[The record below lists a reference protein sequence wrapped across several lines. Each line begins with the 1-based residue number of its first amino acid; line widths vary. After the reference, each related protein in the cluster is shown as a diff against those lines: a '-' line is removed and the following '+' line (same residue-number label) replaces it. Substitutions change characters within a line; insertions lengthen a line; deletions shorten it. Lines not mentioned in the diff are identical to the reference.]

1 MAFTV
6 VVSAPGSAEAFQ
18 PVTQQ
23 RKQVRR
29 LLTKM
34 QGAQIVAA
42 ETDGSPHMRIIPRGF
57 SRILPTKAAKLRP
70 CNKKRLRF
78 ANKGLSAKSLAKI
91 ARSVYL

>member
-1 MAFTV
+1 M
-6 VVSAPGSAEAFQ
+6 
-18 PVTQQ
+18 QQ

-34 QGAQIVAA
+34 QRAQIVAA
-42 ETDGSPHMRIIPRGF
+42 ETDDSPHIRIIPSGF
-57 SRILPTKAAKLRP
+57 SRNLPTKAAKLRP

-78 ANKGLSAKSLAKI
+78 TNKGLPANTLARI